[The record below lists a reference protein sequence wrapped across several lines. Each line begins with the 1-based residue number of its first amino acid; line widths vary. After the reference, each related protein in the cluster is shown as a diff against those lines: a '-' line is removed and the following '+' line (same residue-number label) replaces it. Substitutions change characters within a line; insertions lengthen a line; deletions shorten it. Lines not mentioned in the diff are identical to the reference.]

1 MKSSLLKILR
11 RVLCAFALL
20 SAFQAHAVTVD
31 VGDLANSSF
40 VKAYS
45 YAPGTAI
52 NDVFH
57 FNLTGASSFNA
68 IASEI
73 YLPTFFNISNFSL
86 TLTIPSVTTLTF
98 GPSATATSISTN
110 ELLLPQ
116 ANDYTL
122 TVSGLVDGTLGGGYS
137 LLMAAATTTTT
148 TTTPP
153 LTPVPEPAQWLLLLA
168 GLLLCAIFR
177 VMREQ
182 HPAGV

>member
-1 MKSSLLKILR
+1 MKSSLLIVR
-11 RVLCAFALL
+11 RMLCAFAVLCAFHG
-20 SAFQAHAVTVD
+20 QAAAID
-31 VGDLANSSF
+31 IGDLTNASY

-57 FNLTGASSFNA
+57 FNLSEASSFNA

-98 GPSATATSISTN
+98 GPTATSIWTG

-137 LLMAAATTTTT
+137 VLMAAAAMPTI
-148 TTTPP
+148 
-153 LTPVPEPAQWLLLLA
+153 PVPEPAEWLLLLA
-168 GLLLCAIFR
+168 GLLLIAVFR
-177 VMREQ
+177 SSR
-182 HPAGV
+182 PRFTAGI